1 MTDPPRI
8 EEHPGLV
15 NARARRTPTD
25 ALPPTREVVAATAGT
40 VLGGIILAL
49 FGAAVGLIELSL
61 AQTLIAAA
69 VLLTAVG
76 AGVTG
81 RRRLGPQRERRGA
94 QLVREWQHE
103 ALTNTEFAIAWHRL
117 YGTDPGTVQNLS
129 DSERQRLERTVMA
142 GMLRI
147 QERSKG

>member
-1 MTDPPRI
+1 M
-8 EEHPGLV
+8 
-15 NARARRTPTD
+15 NARARRTRTD
-25 ALPPTREVVAATAGT
+25 VLPPTKEVVAATAGT
-40 VLGGIILAL
+40 VLGGIVLVL

-61 AQTLIAAA
+61 AQTLIAAG

-76 AGVTG
+76 ASLAG
-81 RRRLGPQRERRGA
+81 RRRLGQQREKRGT

-117 YGTDPGTVQNLS
+117 YGTDPGNVQNLS